1 LPSIEMSNERA
12 DITTV
17 SELSDQEL
25 LAARAR
31 LPQHVVHRS
40 FVSETVVLNL
50 RTGKYHGLNPTA
62 GKMLEALEVSA
73 TVAAAVPALAAEYG
87 LDQEQIQR
95 DLLALT
101 RGLLERGLIV
111 TADDAVG

>member
-1 LPSIEMSNERA
+1 MTDKSA
-12 DITTV
+12 DISTM
-17 SELSDQEL
+17 SQLSDQEL
-25 LAARAR
+25 LQARAR

-62 GKMLEALEVSA
+62 GKMLEALDVA
-73 TVAAAVPALAAEYG
+73 PTVGDAVPVLADGYSVE
-87 LDQEQIQR
+87 QEQIQS
-95 DLLALT
+95 DLLLLT

-111 TADDAVG
+111 TADDDAD

>member
-1 LPSIEMSNERA
+1 MTDDRA
-12 DITTV
+12 DTSTV
-17 SELSDQEL
+17 SELSDDEL
-25 LAARAR
+25 LAVCAR

-62 GKMLEALEVSA
+62 GRMLEALE
-73 TVAAAVPALAAEYG
+73 AVPTIGDAVPGLAEEYG
-87 LDQEQIQR
+87 LEREQIRR

-111 TADDAVG
+111 TADDSAD